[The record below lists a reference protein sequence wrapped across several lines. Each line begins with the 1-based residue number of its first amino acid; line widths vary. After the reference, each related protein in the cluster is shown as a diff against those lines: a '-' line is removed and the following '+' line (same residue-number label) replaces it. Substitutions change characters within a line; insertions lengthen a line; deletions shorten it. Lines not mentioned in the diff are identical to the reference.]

1 MAVNFTLI
9 SAATQEDNRDG
20 TTLIG
25 RPLSGTPENSFHSNH
40 IPLQEDGP
48 PPTGDVIVINVAG
61 KRFEVYSSRSFFHFV
76 QADFALCTSYLPIH
90 SVYAMGGSI

>member
-40 IPLQEDGP
+40 IPLHVQEDGP

-61 KRFEVYSSRSFFHFV
+61 KRFEVFM
-76 QADFALCTSYLPIH
+76 QII
-90 SVYAMGGSI
+90 SIFTLSLAF